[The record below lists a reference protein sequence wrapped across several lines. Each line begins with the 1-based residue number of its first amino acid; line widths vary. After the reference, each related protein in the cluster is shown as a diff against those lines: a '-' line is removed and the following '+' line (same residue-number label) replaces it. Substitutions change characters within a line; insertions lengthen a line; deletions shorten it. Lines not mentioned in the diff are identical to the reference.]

1 MKKKM
6 NRRKFIT
13 LAAGAGAA
21 LMSPTGFSNQ
31 ILADDVVPGRGA
43 SGVVPRRVFGR
54 TGVTISQL
62 CLGGSSVAG
71 AGGPAILDEALKH
84 GLDCWE
90 IVSFT
95 GKAYGEYFKKNPG
108 IRDRIF
114 LTAKVYSTNP
124 TVMQEQLDKALN
136 DNETSTIDFLAV
148 HVIDNVDVLND
159 DVRKWAEKARREK
172 KIRFFGFCTHKNM
185 DECLSRGADL
195 DWIDGIQTFYNYRM
209 QSIGNMEEALQKC
222 HEKGIGIFTVKSM
235 GLCSQK
241 KTELQKLPLN
251 EEKLNSL
258 LAGHNMSFEQAKLK
272 AIWQN
277 PHITSICSLM
287 PGTAILLSNIAAA
300 KDERPLNTEVGKLLA
315 DYADS
320 TGRYFCRR
328 CGACDTANADK
339 IPIFDV
345 MEALM
350 YSRGYG
356 MADLA
361 MKVFARIPPE
371 IRSKISESDYST
383 AERLCPQRIPIA
395 QFMKEA
401 YMELGG

>member
-1 MKKKM
+1 MKKKI

-21 LMSPTGFSNQ
+21 LMSPRGFGNQ
-31 ILADDVVPGRGA
+31 ILADDVVPDRGV
-43 SGVVPRRVFGR
+43 SGVVPRRVFGK

-71 AGGPAILDEALKH
+71 ADSPAVLDEALKQ
-84 GLDCWE
+84 GVDCWE

-95 GKAYGEYFKKNPG
+95 GKAYGEYFKKNPDV
-108 IRDRIF
+108 RARVF

-124 TVMQEQLDKALN
+124 TVMQEQLDKVLN

-148 HVIDNVDVLND
+148 HVLDNVEALND
-159 DVRKWAEKARREK
+159 DVRKWAEKVKKEK

-185 DECLSRGADL
+185 DECLRRGADL

-258 LAGHNMSFEQAKLK
+258 LAGHNISFEQAKLK

-300 KDERPLNTEVGKLLA
+300 KDERPLSTEVRKLLA
-315 DYADS
+315 DYADG

-339 IPIFDV
+339 IPIFDI

-356 MADLA
+356 MTALA

-371 IRSKISESDYST
+371 IRSKIPDSDYST
-383 AERLCPQRIPIA
+383 AERLCPQQVPIG

-401 YMELGG
+401 YRELSG